1 MKLEFI
7 KKLATEMRKAILPQ
21 FGKFASKESE
31 KNVAKSGDTTFKLDT
46 IAEDKLFEFLEKS
59 DFQDAY
65 YSEDRGL
72 IKFSENPKFVLVV
85 DPIDGTRSAV
95 CGLESSVI
103 SIGAANFTQNPKFKD
118 LILGVIL
125 EIKTSDIFWAEKGKG
140 SFKNGIPLKPNSH
153 FDLKKTFWAFETV
166 GRPYLEIA
174 KVLAPLVKITSIEA
188 GVFLFSSSAF
198 SLTRIATGQFDAYLD
213 VSARLL
219 KENPNLAEK
228 FKDAGNGKIITVF
241 PYDIAAAKLILEE
254 AGGIV
259 TDAFGNSIEEE
270 ELLTNP
276 NLSLLVASNKELHNK
291 ILELL
296 DF

>member
-1 MKLEFI
+1 MNLDFI
-7 KKLATEMRKAILPQ
+7 KRLATEMRKAILPQ
-21 FGKFASKESE
+21 FGKFDSKASE
-31 KNVAKSGDTTFKLDT
+31 KNVAESGDTTFKLDT
-46 IAEDKLFEFLEKS
+46 IAEDTLFQFLKEQN
-59 DFQDAY
+59 FQDAY

-72 IKFSENPKFVLVV
+72 VKFSKNPKFVLVV

-95 CGLESSVI
+95 CGLETSVI
-103 SIGAANFTQNPKFKD
+103 SIAVAKFTKTPKFKD
-118 LILGVIL
+118 LVFGVIL
-125 EIKTSDIFWAEKGKG
+125 EIKTGDIFWAEKGKG
-140 SFKNGIPLKPNSH
+140 SFRNGIPLKSNSH

-174 KVLAPLVKITSIEA
+174 KVVAPLVKVTSIEA

-219 KENPNLAEK
+219 KENPNLVKK
-228 FKDAGNGKIITVF
+228 FKEAGNGKIITVF
-241 PYDIAAAKLILEE
+241 PYDIVAAKLILEE

-259 TDAFGNSIEEE
+259 TNAFGNSIEEE

-276 NLSLLVASNKELHNK
+276 NLSLLVASNKDLHKK
-291 ILELL
+291 IYEIL